1 VGDLLLQMLL
11 YGLAA
16 FAAAP
21 IAIVV
26 SALILGKS
34 RRPQASAWT
43 FTAGAAFL
51 DVVLI
56 VVVLAVLAATGAV
69 DDGGDASAYL
79 DVGLGALFLA
89 MGLLALFSKD
99 SPEKDAARKAR
110 AEKIASARLPA
121 LFAAGILVQLINID
135 AMAVFGVGLK
145 EVPAADV
152 STAEAAVAVAFGL
165 AVMLLGYYGPALLA
179 ALSPE
184 RGGAFLVRMAAWI
197 MANSKVL
204 EVVVGI
210 AFGVAFLAKG
220 LQVLV

>member
-34 RRPQASAWT
+34 QRPQASVWT
-43 FTAGAAFL
+43 FTGGRGVPRRGLDRGRARRPGGDGRRRWRRL
-51 DVVLI
+51 DV
-56 VVVLAVLAATGAV
+56 A
-69 DDGGDASAYL
+69 
-79 DVGLGALFLA
+79 LGALFLA

-99 SPEKDAARKAR
+99 SPEKDAARQAR
-110 AEKIASARLPA
+110 AEGIASARLPK
-121 LFAAGILVQLINID
+121 LFVAGILVQLINID

-152 STAEAAVAVAFGL
+152 STAEAVFAVAFGL
-165 AVMLLGYYGPALLA
+165 LVMLVGYYGPAVLV
-179 ALSPE
+179 ALSP
-184 RGGAFLVRMAAWI
+184 VRARALLGRMTTWI
-197 MANSKVL
+197 MAHSKGL
-204 EVVVGI
+204 EVVVGV
-210 AFGVAFLAKG
+210 AFGLAFLSKG
-220 LQVLV
+220 LAVLL

>member
-34 RRPQASAWT
+34 QRPQASVWT

-51 DVVLI
+51 DVILI
-56 VVVLAVLAATGAV
+56 VVVLAVLAATGA

-99 SPEKDAARKAR
+99 SPEKDAARQAR
-110 AEKIASARLPA
+110 AESIASARLPT
-121 LFAAGILVQLINID
+121 LFVAGILVQLINID

-145 EVPAADV
+145 EVSAADV
-152 STAEAAVAVAFGL
+152 STAEAVLAVAFGL
-165 AVMLLGYYGPALLA
+165 LVMLVGYYGPAVLV
-179 ALSPE
+179 ALSP
-184 RGGAFLVRMAAWI
+184 VRARALLGRMTTWI
-197 MANSKVL
+197 MAHSKGL
-204 EVVVGI
+204 EVVVGVVFGL
-210 AFGVAFLAKG
+210 AFVSKG
-220 LQVLV
+220 LAVLR

>member
-1 VGDLLLQMLL
+1 MGDLLLQMLL

-21 IAIVV
+21 VAIVV

-34 RRPQASAWT
+34 QRPQASAWT
-43 FTAGAAFL
+43 FTAGAASL

-69 DDGGDASAYL
+69 DDGGDVSAYL

-99 SPEKDAARKAR
+99 SPEKDAARQAR
-110 AEKIASARLPA
+110 AEGIASARLPK

-152 STAEAAVAVAFGL
+152 STAEAVVAVAFGL
-165 AVMLLGYYGPALLA
+165 AVMLAGYSGPAIA
-179 ALSPE
+179 VALSPVQA
-184 RGGAFLVRMAAWI
+184 RGLLVRMTAWI
-197 MANSKVL
+197 MAHSKGL
-204 EVVVGI
+204 EIVV
-210 AFGVAFLAKG
+210 GVAFGAAFLSKG
-220 LQVLV
+220 LAVLL

>member
-1 VGDLLLQMLL
+1 MGDLLLQMLF

-21 IAIVV
+21 VAIVV

-34 RRPQASAWT
+34 QRPQASVWT

-56 VVVLAVLAATGAV
+56 VVVLAVLAATGA

-99 SPEKDAARKAR
+99 SPEKDAARQAR
-110 AEKIASARLPA
+110 AEGIASAPLPK
-121 LFAAGILVQLINID
+121 LFVAGILVQLINID

-152 STAEAAVAVAFGL
+152 STAEALVAVAFGL
-165 AVMLLGYYGPALLA
+165 AVMLAGYYGPAVA
-179 ALSPE
+179 VALSPVRA
-184 RGGAFLVRMAAWI
+184 RGLLVRMTVWI
-197 MANSKVL
+197 MAHSKGL
-204 EVVVGI
+204 EVVVGV
-210 AFGVAFLAKG
+210 AFGLAFLSKG
-220 LQVLV
+220 LAVLR